1 MKKTE
6 ERLQHEIEHGK
17 KIQKD
22 AESVWNWSSP
32 AGQVR
37 AERRANLFVETAKI
51 TKNDVVLEIG
61 CGTGL
66 FTRKVF
72 QKTGANITATDLS
85 PELLGQAK
93 ELLPQATFIVDD
105 AMKMK
110 FPNNSFDVVFG
121 SSVIHHLE
129 MDVALSEIF
138 RVLKPGGRMVFAE
151 PNMVNPQILI
161 QKNVPYIKEKLGDS
175 PDETA
180 IFRWSFKKIMES
192 KSFQDVEIIP
202 YDFLH
207 PITPKLLINLVN
219 DMGQIIEKI
228 PIFKEIAGSVII
240 FGRKPLVLS
249 KMKF

>member
-17 KIQKD
+17 KIQND
-22 AESVWNWSSP
+22 AEGVWNWSSP
-32 AGQVR
+32 AGQIR

-51 TKNDVVLEIG
+51 NKKDSILEIG

-72 QKTGANITATDLS
+72 HKTGAKITATDLS
-85 PELLGQAK
+85 PELLNQAK
-93 ELLPQATFIVDD
+93 ELLPQANFIVDD

-110 FPNNSFDVVFG
+110 FPDNSFDVVFG
-121 SSVIHHLE
+121 SSILHHLE
-129 MDVALSEIF
+129 IDVALREIF
-138 RVLKPGGRMVFAE
+138 RVLKPDGRMVFAE

-161 QKNVPYIKEKLGDS
+161 QKNIPYIKEKLGDS

-180 IFRWSFKKIMES
+180 IFRWGLKKVMTSLNYQSIRI
-192 KSFQDVEIIP
+192 FP

-207 PITPKLLINLVN
+207 PITPKSMIRVVSLI
-219 DMGQIIEKI
+219 GKTIEKI
-228 PIFKEIAGSVII
+228 PILKEIAGSVII
-240 FGRKPLVLS
+240 YGQKPN
-249 KMKF
+249 